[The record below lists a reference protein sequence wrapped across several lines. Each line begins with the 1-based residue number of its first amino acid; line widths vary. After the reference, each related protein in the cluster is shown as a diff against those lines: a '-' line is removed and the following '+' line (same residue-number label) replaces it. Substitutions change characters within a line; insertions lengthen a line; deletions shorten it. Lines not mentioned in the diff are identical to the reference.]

1 MQVFKG
7 GSLFGHMQNA
17 EFRSVIKTPDD
28 TLGVH

>member
-7 GSLFGHMQNA
+7 DFLFEHMQNA
-17 EFRSVIKTPDD
+17 EFRSVMITPDD